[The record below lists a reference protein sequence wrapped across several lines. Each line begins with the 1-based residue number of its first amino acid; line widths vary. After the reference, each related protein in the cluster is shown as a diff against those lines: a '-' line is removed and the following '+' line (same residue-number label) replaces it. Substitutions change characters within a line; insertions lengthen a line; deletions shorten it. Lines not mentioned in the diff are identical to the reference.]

1 MRRRESVRK
10 EEIMKEQV
18 IFEIIGYVGSAFV
31 LASFLMASVVR
42 LRVINSV
49 GCVVSVI
56 YGLLIHAYPTVIMN
70 AALLLINIFF
80 LLRMSKQ
87 KSAEYHA
94 DRTELSDEFLA
105 YFLKE
110 HGEDI
115 RRFFPAFDPAAPAG
129 YIRFSYCGDKAA
141 GLLMGNLSDDGELHI
156 SLDYTTP
163 EYRDLSVGSWLY
175 GLLAAEGIRRA
186 VVAVPTQ
193 GHERYMQRMG
203 FEKQGEAYVK
213 TLQ

>member
-1 MRRRESVRK
+1 
-10 EEIMKEQV
+10 MKDQV
-18 IFEIIGYVGSAFV
+18 IFEVIGYVGSAFV

-49 GCVVSVI
+49 GCIVSVI

-94 DRTELSDEFLA
+94 DRAEQGDEFLH
-105 YFLKE
+105 YFLTA

-115 RRFFPAFDPAAPAG
+115 RKYFPAFDGAEGCG
-129 YIRFSYCGDKAA
+129 YIRFAYCGDKAA
-141 GLLMGNLSDDGELHI
+141 GLVAGDLEDGVLDLE
-156 SLDYTTP
+156 LDYTTP

-175 GLLAAEGIRRA
+175 GSLAAEGIRK
-186 VVAVPTQ
+186 VTVSVPTKD
-193 GHERYMQRMG
+193 HEKYMQKMG
-203 FEKQGEAYVK
+203 FEKEGEAFVK
-213 TLQ
+213 KLR